1 MVEPYWS
8 DGQVALYC
16 GDALAVLR
24 EMPVASVNCA
34 VTSPP
39 YYSLRDNGVDGQYG
53 MEDSPAEYVAHMRQV
68 FAEVRRVLADDGT
81 LWLNL
86 GDTYYS
92 GRGNPGPN
100 SADAKQR
107 ARRGWVRPVDQCGQ
121 PWGIK
126 KSLIGIPW
134 QVVFALQQDRWALR
148 AAITWQRLTAVPEP
162 SAHDRP
168 WRTTEPLFMFTKR
181 SRYWFDR
188 AALGGEE
195 DVWTIEPDRTLDS
208 GDHSAPFPIEL
219 PMRCVKAGCKPGGTV
234 LDPFAGSGTT
244 CEAARKLGRRAVGID
259 LNPASLN
266 SAVRHRLGQGSLFD
280 ELEAS

>member
-1 MVEPYWS
+1 MKPYYA
-8 DGQVALYC
+8 DDCVTLYL

-24 EMPVASVNCA
+24 ELPDASVNCA

-39 YYSLRDNGVDGQYG
+39 YYSLRDYGVEGQYG
-53 MEDSPAEYVAHMRQV
+53 MEDSPAEYVAHLRPV

-81 LWLNL
+81 LWLNI

-100 SADAKQR
+100 GHDAKQR
-107 ARRGWVRPVDQCGQ
+107 ARRGWARPVDQCGQ

-126 KSLIGIPW
+126 KSLLGIPW

-148 AAITWQRLTAVPEP
+148 AAITWRRTTAQPEVTR
-162 SAHDRP
+162 DRP

-181 SRYWFDR
+181 PRYWFDR
-188 AALGGEE
+188 SALDGEE
-195 DVWTIEPDRTLDS
+195 DVWTIEPDRSPDS
-208 GDHSAPFPIEL
+208 DGHSAPFPVGL
-219 PMRCVKAGCKPGGTV
+219 PMRCIRSGCKPGGVV

-244 CEAARKLGRRAVGID
+244 CEAARKLGRTAVGID
-259 LNPASLN
+259 LDPASLDL
-266 SAVRHRLGQGSLFD
+266 SVRYRFSQGDLFGG
-280 ELEAS
+280 AA

>member
-1 MVEPYWS
+1 MTEPYWS
-8 DGQVALYC
+8 DGDVSLYA
-16 GDALAVLR
+16 GNALAVLQQI
-24 EMPVASVNCA
+24 PDASVNCA

-39 YYSLRDNGVDGQYG
+39 YYSLRDYGIEGQYG
-53 MEDSPAEYVAHMRQV
+53 MEDSPAEYVETMRRV

-81 LWLNL
+81 LWLNI

-107 ARRGWVRPVDQCGQ
+107 ARRGWVRPVDRCGQ

-148 AAITWQRLTAVPEP
+148 AAITWRRTTAVPEP
-162 SAHDRP
+162 SGHDRP
-168 WRTTEPLFMFTKR
+168 WRTTEPLFLFTKQP
-181 SRYWFDR
+181 RYWFDR
-188 AALGGEE
+188 SALGGEE

-208 GDHSAPFPIEL
+208 GDHSAPFPIGL
-219 PMRCVKAGCKPGGTV
+219 PMRCIGAGCKPGGVV
-234 LDPFAGSGTT
+234 LDPFAGTGTT

-259 LNPASLN
+259 LNPASLDL
-266 SAVRHRLGQGSLFD
+266 AVRHRLSQGDLFR
-280 ELEAS
+280 EAS